1 MTQANAKAPR
11 GRGSPTE
18 EHYVEAIGALEELA
32 TPVGTAAIAQSMGLS
47 MPSVSEMLARLSNN
61 GLVSYAPYSGA
72 SLTDK
77 GKRLFASLVRRHR
90 LWEVFLNRCLGFGW
104 EEVYPPACEL
114 EHATSDAVI
123 EKMAE
128 FLGHPG
134 TCPHGAPIPSADGE
148 WPEERGRS
156 LSEMQDGHTARIVR
170 VLREDDAD
178 CVQFLTHRGIVP
190 GATIRVLDIAE
201 FDGTVTLEVEGAVR
215 AIGRDVA
222 LRLRVEPD
230 QAPA

>member
-1 MTQANAKAPR
+1 MTQANTRATR

-32 TPVGTAAIAQSMGLS
+32 TPVGTAAIAQSLGLS

-134 TCPHGAPIPSADGE
+134 TCPHGAPIPSADGK
-148 WPEERGRS
+148 WPEKRSRG

-178 CVQFLTHRGIVP
+178 CLQFLADRGIVP
-190 GATIRVLDIAE
+190 GASIRVLDIAE
-201 FDGTVTLEVEGAVR
+201 FDGTVTLGVEGATR

-222 LRLRVEPD
+222 SRLRVGPD

>member
-1 MTQANAKAPR
+1 MSHGNTKAPR
-11 GRGSPTE
+11 GTGSTTE
-18 EHYVEAIGALEELA
+18 EHYVEAIGALEEQG
-32 TPVGTAAIAQSMGLS
+32 TPVGTAAIAQSLGLS
-47 MPSVSEMLARLSNN
+47 MPSVSEMLVRLAAN

-72 SLTDK
+72 TLADN

-90 LWEVFLNRCLGFGW
+90 LWEVFLNRCLGCGW
-104 EEVYPPACEL
+104 EEVYPPACAL

-123 EKMAE
+123 ERMAE
-128 FLGHPG
+128 FLGHPE

-148 WPEERGRS
+148 WPEARGRS
-156 LSEMQDGHTARIVR
+156 LSEMQDGKTVRIVR

-178 CVQFLTHRGIVP
+178 CLQFLTDRGIVP
-190 GATIRVLDIAE
+190 GATLRVLDIAE
-201 FDGTVTLEVEGAVR
+201 FDGTVTLEVEGTIR

-222 LRLRVEPD
+222 SRLRVEPD